1 MPRDRFDDDDRYDER
16 PRRRRRER
24 DERDEGDD
32 DRRGAEPPSNGPAT
46 TSLILGVLSF
56 VGGITAIPGLI
67 CGFVGLSKAKK
78 LGGAGKG
85 MAITGTVL
93 SGVGLIVLGLTVWL
107 AIWLYGRN
115 DERKTREVASNNLKL
130 IGIAIH
136 NQRAPDLDVFT
147 PQLRFTSRK
156 RIECAYATLDK

>member
-1 MPRDRFDDDDRYDER
+1 MPRDRFDDEDRYDER

-24 DERDEGDD
+24 DEDDRYDEDD
-32 DRRGAEPPSNGPAT
+32 RDRRGAEPPGNGPAT
-46 TSLILGVLSF
+46 TSMVLGILSF

-107 AIWLYGRN
+107 AICC
-115 DERKTREVASNNLKL
+115 TA
-130 IGIAIH
+130 A
-136 NQRAPDLDVFT
+136 T
-147 PQLRFTSRK
+147 TSARPA
-156 RIECAYATLDK
+156 RSPPTT